1 MLLAHGIGLN
11 RLELAIQQI
20 GRNGQVVLAVGGHHI
35 PALAPGLDAVLFHE
49 LLNTVFANPHT
60 PCQQFFPDSGPT
72 VFTFTTGVRC
82 LDMRQHSFVA
92 QSPTLP

>member
-35 PALAPGLDAVLFHE
+35 PALATSLDAMLLHE
-49 LLNTVFANPHT
+49 LLDTILANSHT
-60 PCQQFFPDSGPT
+60 PCQ
-72 VFTFTTGVRC
+72 
-82 LDMRQHSFVA
+82 
-92 QSPTLP
+92 